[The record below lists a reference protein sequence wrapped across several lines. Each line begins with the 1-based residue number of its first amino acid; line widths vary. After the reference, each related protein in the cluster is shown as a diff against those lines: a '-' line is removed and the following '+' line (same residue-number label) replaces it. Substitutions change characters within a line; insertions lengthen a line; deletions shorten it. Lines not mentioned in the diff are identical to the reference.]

1 MAPEYTLRKAHE
13 ELKKVTGLTYH
24 VMGELEYYVVSPKT
38 DLFLAADQRGYHES
52 TPFNKGAEMRAM
64 AMKYI
69 AEAGGLIKY
78 GHSEVGNFTKGD
90 LMYEQNEIEFLP
102 TNLED
107 AADQLMVAKWIIR
120 TLADEY
126 GVDVTFA
133 PKITVGKAG
142 SGLHI
147 HTRLVKSLHQ
157 CIIVD
162 ISGIVI
168 RISLGFF
175 IAASR
180 LYLFLHLAPDISRIC
195 DLSVFFQFFLTRL
208 IRQCDVDPVAVET
221 YFLYLFVI
229 YERKEFIIADFLR
242 TGSPHHGI

>member
-1 MAPEYTLRKAHE
+1 MQEIHYFLQRLLGFIFPGHI
-13 ELKKVTGLTYH
+13 
-24 VMGELEYYVVSPKT
+24 LECNSS
-38 DLFLAADQRGYHES
+38 LFFHIHLG
-52 TPFNKGAEMRAM
+52 
-64 AMKYI
+64 
-69 AEAGGLIKY
+69 
-78 GHSEVGNFTKGD
+78 
-90 LMYEQNEIEFLP
+90 
-102 TNLED
+102 
-107 AADQLMVAKWIIR
+107 
-120 TLADEY
+120 
-126 GVDVTFA
+126 VTFA
-133 PKITVGKAG
+133 DSHYAAAFGHLAHQPDKHGRHQTDWQDHGKEQFKECLPH
-142 SGLHI
+142 SIRRLTLEL